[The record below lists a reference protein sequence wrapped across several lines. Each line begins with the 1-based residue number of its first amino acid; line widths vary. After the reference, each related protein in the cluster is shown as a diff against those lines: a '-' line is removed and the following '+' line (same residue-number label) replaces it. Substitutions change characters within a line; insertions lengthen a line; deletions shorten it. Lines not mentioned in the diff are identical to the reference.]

1 MASIFNQD
9 IGLNYKGII
18 TLGSTINQN
27 LSGTLQY
34 LTDGD
39 GNNLPLQVSTT
50 GLQFNAIETIY
61 RNAAGTNIAMNVWGN
76 LGRVAIGGL
85 TTNYTPSAPL
95 QVRGDALS
103 PIARFEDNAGTLALQ
118 VQHSINGIG
127 LLTSGSWVG
136 YNSSTTQ
143 LVGIQGG
150 YYYILNSTSRFQINL
165 ATNET
170 RNLGNLFVG
179 SVAVT
184 STARLHVRGDGTNP
198 YVRLE
203 TPAGASVYEFNVIQF
218 DIGAASTNMN
228 VNFRSN
234 SSTFTSTQMAS
245 TFEGFRFNF
254 GTTAFSSNGSWNKIY
269 FNQTYTLTGAV
280 SSNINEINLVSTFNA
295 NANTGVF
302 NGVNVRPT
310 INQTGGANGITRGLY
325 VAPTLTAAADFRAY
339 DSDITFANASGSNKL
354 SLFNANYTINN
365 TGTTS
370 GSIVT
375 GIKLNATETSITG
388 TTHNLMDLQVGGQ
401 SRLRYTPTANSG
413 LQITRTD
420 NAYVSVTLNNNG
432 ITVHQNLGVTSNYYV
447 ATVGSVLYTV
457 NSWTIG
463 SNAVNFARL
472 HVRGDGTNPIA
483 RFETSAGG
491 ASYII
496 NSTGTAHTFTG
507 SVDVSDVVNV
517 AATRGYF
524 WTNRGGIAT
533 SGDGII
539 LLRNN
544 NNTDFNRLNFGG
556 NTSSFPSL
564 KRNTIAL
571 EARLADDSDF
581 TFIQGKLRTETNF
594 TSEPAVMASGYIVLY
609 DLDGTAYKVLAT
621 AL

>member
-85 TTNYTPSAPL
+85 TTNYTPSASL
-95 QVRGDALS
+95 Q
-103 PIARFEDNAGTLALQ
+103 
-118 VQHSINGIG
+118 
-127 LLTSGSWVG
+127 
-136 YNSSTTQ
+136 
-143 LVGIQGG
+143 
-150 YYYILNSTSRFQINL
+150 
-165 ATNET
+165 
-170 RNLGNLFVG
+170 
-179 SVAVT
+179 
-184 STARLHVRGDGTNP
+184 VRGDGTNP
-198 YVRLE
+198 IFTAENNAGTSRFSI
-203 TPAGASVYEFNVIQF
+203 PNAGAITTNS
-218 DIGAASTNMN
+218 DITIPENN
-228 VNFRSN
+228 FFRSGSATFSGISSAAALYWAAN
-234 SSTFTSTQMAS
+234 SA
-245 TFEGFRFNF
+245 
-254 GTTAFSSNGSWNKIY
+254 NGR
-269 FNQTYTLTGAV
+269 LGV
-280 SSNINEINLVSTFNA
+280 SA
-295 NANTGVF
+295 TGVF
-302 NGVNVRPT
+302 MDY
-310 INQTGGANGITRGLY
+310 GGTAKSNTSGT
-325 VAPTLTAAADFRAY
+325 VALATLTSGFGAAAG
-339 DSDITFANASGSNKL
+339 SANYRPL
-354 SLFNANYTINN
+354 SIAYTINN
-365 TGTTS
+365 TGVQTGNT
-370 GSIVT
+370 T
-375 GIKLNATETSITG
+375 GIFLNATETALNSM
-388 TTHNLMDLQVGGQ
+388 THNLMDLQVGGQ

-507 SVDVSDVVNV
+507 SIDVSDVVNV